1 MPYVSDIEGLPVIG
15 AKDKVLGRVNH
26 VLFHPSEP
34 RVVGIEL
41 QPPAIGMVVER
52 KPRYLALDA
61 VGWGK
66 QSLVLATPKMESN
79 AASAKRLGFEWDIS
93 VVWRFMP
100 VVTES
105 GELLGL
111 ARDMRFSTA
120 DGHITKL
127 KLTRGATSDVAVGAQ
142 TLDGGLVIGFDG
154 EDVRV
159 SDSAVEVDSG
169 GGIARQAGRGAAIA
183 KITAEETAK
192 QAVGGAVNI
201 ARAVAKADVAKKAS
215 RGWNS
220 LKESFLE
227 GYKGDESK

>member
-61 VGWGK
+61 VEWGK
-66 QSLVLATPKMESN
+66 ESLVLTTPKMESN
-79 AASAKRLGFEWDIS
+79 AASAKRLGFDWDNS
-93 VVWRFMP
+93 VVWRFMA

-111 ARDMRFSTA
+111 ARDMRFSTT

-142 TLDGGLVIGFDG
+142 TLEGDLVIGFDG

-159 SDSAVEVDSG
+159 SDSAVEVDAG

-215 RGWNS
+215 RGWKS

>member
-61 VGWGK
+61 VEWAADALTLK
-66 QSLVLATPKMESN
+66 TPKMESN
-79 AASAKRLGFEWDIS
+79 AASAKRLGFDWDIS
-93 VVWRFMP
+93 VVWRFMA

-105 GELLGL
+105 DEFLGL
-111 ARDMRFSTA
+111 ARDMRFNKT
-120 DGHITKL
+120 DGRITNL

-142 TLDGGLVIGFDG
+142 LLEGDLVIGFDG
-154 EDVRV
+154 ENVRV
-159 SDSAVEVDSG
+159 ADAALQVDSG
-169 GGIARQAGRGAAIA
+169 GGVARQAGRGAAIA
-183 KITAEETAK
+183 KITAEETLK
-192 QAVGGAVNI
+192 QAAGGAANI
-201 ARAVAKADVAKKAS
+201 AKAVRKADVTKHAAK
-215 RGWNS
+215 GWKS
-220 LKESFLE
+220 LKDSFME
-227 GYKGDESK
+227 GYKGEDE